1 MSFRH
6 KKYGGLVRYD
16 HKEKIV
22 YIQRRLN
29 PLMAHA
35 KFVEHLRNDYPEYKV
50 VTKEREWVNRRSYTI
65 DHNAC
70 YVIQYVQQQ
79 WV

>member
-16 HKEKIV
+16 HKDKLI

-29 PLMAHA
+29 PLMAHY
-35 KFVEHLRNDYPEYKV
+35 KFVDHLREEYPDYKV
-50 VTKEREWVNRRSYTI
+50 VTKEK
-65 DHNAC
+65 
-70 YVIQYVQQQ
+70 
-79 WV
+79 

>member
-50 VTKEREWVNRRSYTI
+50 VTKERE
-65 DHNAC
+65 
-70 YVIQYVQQQ
+70 
-79 WV
+79 